1 MKKTNDSAAVHE
13 ARIAAKRMAR
23 AGGITHQQALDQV
36 ARDEGHRNWSSFLAE
51 QNANGSEKG
60 SDPTTRSRDC
70 DHVTAIETRILE
82 DAAQTRRSRHPRY
95 WKVMPAIDTLLYVS
109 VATSMTRWVWAGFAI
124 ALACAVIVYAAQ
136 SIRLPEDRSIPV
148 RRRIRSY
155 GHRIGWPMVLIG
167 LALAAWMLATRGMD
181 GLLFSKGGYDLQRIA
196 AAFFGLGIAIT
207 STCSG
212 VHAAMVRSA
221 PETVRP
227 RMTGDVSVPATPA
240 TLPTWVGKAS
250 KGIIGACVVAVG
262 AGAIGL
268 VKGLTDIALLK
279 DTGHHLMGTSMIVMA
294 AACLIAMIAAM
305 GLEMAKPGRAM
316 TIRDDHSRA
325 ARAKRFLS
333 IGENRGTGGR

>member
-1 MKKTNDSAAVHE
+1 MKKTNDSAAVHG

-23 AGGITHQQALDQV
+23 EGEVTHQQALDQV
-36 ARDEGHRNWSSFLAE
+36 ARNEGHRNWSSFLAE
-51 QNANGSEKG
+51 QNANGSENR
-60 SDPTTRSRDC
+60 SDPTSRSRDS

-82 DAAQTRRSRHPRY
+82 DAAQTRRSHHSRY
-95 WKVMPAIDTLLYVS
+95 WKIMPAIDTLMYVS
-109 VATSMTRWVWAGFAI
+109 VATSMTRWIWAGFAI
-124 ALACAVIVYAAQ
+124 ALACAVVVYAAQ
-136 SIRLPEDRSIPV
+136 SVRLPEDGAIPV

-167 LALAAWMLATRGMD
+167 LALASWILITKGMD
-181 GLLFSKGGYDLQRIA
+181 GLLSPKGGYDLRTIA

-212 VHAAMVRSA
+212 VHAALVRSA

-227 RMTGDVSVPATPA
+227 RRTGDVSVPATPA

-250 KGIIGACVVAVG
+250 KGIIGACAVVVG

-268 VKGLTDIALLK
+268 VKGLTDMALLK
-279 DTGHHLMGTSMIVMA
+279 DTGLHLMGTSMVVMA

-316 TIRDDHSRA
+316 TIKDDHSRA

-333 IGENRGTGGR
+333 ISEDRGTSGR